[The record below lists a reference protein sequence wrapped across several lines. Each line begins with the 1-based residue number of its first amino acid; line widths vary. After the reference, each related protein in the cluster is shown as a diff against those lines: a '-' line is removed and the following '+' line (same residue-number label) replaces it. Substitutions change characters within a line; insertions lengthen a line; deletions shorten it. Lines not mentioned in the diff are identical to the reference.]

1 MNQPTTTASGDA
13 VVPSDLIIDVILHRT
28 GAVGAPPALQRL
40 ALCIRM
46 QSGDLV
52 VYEGRFGRYSASAT
66 RPSELDSPS
75 GTSKAQER
83 VAVSCF
89 LRVGHDFIGRP
100 LFGEKDSHLHPTC
113 RFRSRK
119 RI

>member
-1 MNQPTTTASGDA
+1 MNHQTTTASGDA

-46 QSGDLV
+46 QSGDLM
-52 VYEGRFGRYSASAT
+52 VYEGRFGRYSVAAT
-66 RPSELDSPS
+66 CPSESESLN
-75 GTSKAQER
+75 GTAQAQER
-83 VAVSCF
+83 VAVSCL

-100 LFGEKDSHLHPTC
+100 LLGEKDSHLHPTC
-113 RFRSRK
+113 RFRSRM